1 MNLNNKI
8 KVSVLRTVLSKKLIK
23 DEEMINSRLIKVE
36 YIDGIYHIRSNFE
49 LYQNLINNKQ
59 KLIPVEIE
67 GDVSK
72 VLSHLVYRVKREK
85 INPIEI
91 AFLFEEIKQITRCN
105 QKQLSNLVEKTQGNI
120 SNKRRLLKLPLVI
133 QMHIINDELTERH
146 GRAMLQLIGKEN
158 SDHLIQQLYKEIFQK
173 KLNVDETE
181 NVIRKLLG
189 KAEKPKEDKF
199 RKIES
204 KRDKIARNILPLINQ
219 IEGDM
224 KTTLELISKYNPE
237 IQINVKEGLLGKDY
251 MFEIVIKNARK

>member
-1 MNLNNKI
+1 
-8 KVSVLRTVLSKKLIK
+8 
-23 DEEMINSRLIKVE
+23 
-36 YIDGIYHIRSNFE
+36 YHIRSNFE

-173 KLNVDETE
+173 KLN
-181 NVIRKLLG
+181 
-189 KAEKPKEDKF
+189 
-199 RKIES
+199 
-204 KRDKIARNILPLINQ
+204 
-219 IEGDM
+219 
-224 KTTLELISKYNPE
+224 
-237 IQINVKEGLLGKDY
+237 
-251 MFEIVIKNARK
+251 